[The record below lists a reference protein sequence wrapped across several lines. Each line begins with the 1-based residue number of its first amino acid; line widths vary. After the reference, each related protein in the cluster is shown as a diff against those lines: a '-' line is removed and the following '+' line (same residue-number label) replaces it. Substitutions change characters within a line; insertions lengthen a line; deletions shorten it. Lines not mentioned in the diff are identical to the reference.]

1 MSGVP
6 IVYPQATQQGA
17 APDVPLCGP
26 HVSAIPLGG
35 FGRWDFGVEDGV
47 VNAFS
52 TGDSA
57 VRWLLAGD
65 VSIRWQVLRDLHVT
79 PRAEWEA
86 EQSKVA
92 VQGWAARVLAHQDG
106 SGRWTPRLYGQKWIS
121 TTYSM
126 MLLRWMGLPRSDSRV
141 VRPCLLFLDGA
152 LCRDGGINVHATQK
166 RSETCVT
173 GMALGILSWFGIDDP
188 RRERLVD
195 YLLREQMDDGGWNCL
210 RCQGAVHSSFHT
222 TINVLEGLREY
233 AESGGLQATT
243 VMAAESRAREFFLAH
258 HLYRSHRTGE
268 VVNPAFTRFSFPP
281 RWHHDVLR
289 TLDYF
294 RASGAEYD
302 DRLEDPVGVLLRKRR
317 RDGRWVL
324 QNRHP
329 GKTFFEMER
338 VSQPSR
344 WNTLRGLRVLR
355 WWWRVK
361 EAI

>member
-1 MSGVP
+1 M
-6 IVYPQATQQGA
+6 T
-17 APDVPLCGP
+17 
-26 HVSAIPLGG
+26 VSSNRDP
-35 FGRWDFGVEDGV
+35 
-47 VNAFS
+47 
-52 TGDSA
+52 T

-65 VSIRWQVLRDLHVT
+65 VAIRWQVLRDLLLR

-92 VQGWAARVLAHQDG
+92 VQGWAARVLARQDG
-106 SGRWTPRLYGQKWIS
+106 SGRWTPRLYSPKWIS

-126 MLLRWMGLPRSDSRV
+126 VLLRRMGLPRSDSRAV
-141 VRPCLLFLDGA
+141 SPCLLFLEEA
-152 LCRDGGINVHATQK
+152 LCRDGGINVTVMQK

-173 GMALGILSWFGIDDP
+173 GMVLGVLSWFGIDDP

-195 YLLREQMDDGGWNCL
+195 YLLSEQMDDGGWNCL
-210 RCQGAVHSSFHT
+210 RYRGATHSSFDT

-233 AESGGLQATT
+233 ADAGGPQATT
-243 VMAAESRAREFFLAH
+243 VVAAESRAREFFMAH

-302 DRLEDPVGVLLRKRR
+302 DRLDDPVGVVLRKRR
-317 RDGRWVL
+317 RDGRWIL

-329 GKTFFEMER
+329 GKTFFELEK
-338 VSQPSR
+338 VTQPSR
-344 WNTLRGLRVLR
+344 WNTLRGMRVLDWQR
-355 WWWRVK
+355 RAK